1 MHTKSF
7 NVDKAS
13 LSTEVTLFWI
23 WSNSS
28 SSSSS
33 SSRIK
38 ERKGLVRMNRISKI
52 VGMICDVIICSSRG
66 RIFGSENL
74 T

>member
-13 LSTEVTLFWI
+13 LSTEVMARGKHDGATNTPLL
-23 WSNSS
+23 SLPN
-28 SSSSS
+28 
-33 SSRIK
+33 RGA
-38 ERKGLVRMNRISKI
+38 KGTRP
-52 VGMICDVIICSSRG
+52 VGKRTVCPYCA
-66 RIFGSENL
+66 